1 MTSQVP
7 DPVPSH
13 FNPLHREGG
22 DSDRRKKKR
31 IRPLFQSTPPRGWRH
46 NTGIWYDFYDG
57 HFNPLHR
64 EGGDTAPPA
73 RQGQIREISIHST
86 ARVETVCAS
95 NLFSDIP
102 ISIHSTARVE
112 TRIGYNYPIQRG
124 ISIHSTARVETVCAS
139 NLFSDI
145 PISIHS
151 TARVETRIGYNY
163 PIQRGISIH
172 STARVETF
180 LNHCFFLSSLLFQST
195 PPRGWRP
202 LTPAGSLFVRSISIH
217 STARVETQRKCSGY
231 GTDHISIHSTAR
243 VETAEMATN
252 SHSTQYFNPLHREGG
267 DLDIA
272 NRHIEFIISIHST
285 ARVETSHNTGKGN
298 LHSISIHS
306 TARVETNYI
315 PYRPSSRN
323 IFQSTPPR
331 GWRRAFVILFLAM
344 LSYFNPLHREG
355 GDIQRNKLM
364 FAPSDF
370 NPLHR
375 EGGDQR

>member
-73 RQGQIREISIHST
+73 RQGQIRE
-86 ARVETVCAS
+86 
-95 NLFSDIP
+95 
-102 ISIHSTARVE
+102 
-112 TRIGYNYPIQRG
+112 

-285 ARVETSHNTGKGN
+285 ARVETRRWKCTHKWD
-298 LHSISIHS
+298 SISIHS
-306 TARVETNYI
+306 TARVETIWLSICFCLVHFNPLHREGGDI
-315 PYRPSSRN
+315 DQRRKSRRGRKN
-323 IFQSTPPR
+323 FNPLHREGGDFTYNRFYHIMIIFQSTPPR
-331 GWRRAFVILFLAM
+331 GWRPSA
-344 LSYFNPLHREG
+344 RE
-355 GDIQRNKLM
+355 DEFEKIWISIHSTARVETSRCHTI
-364 FAPSDF
+364 FTY
-370 NPLHR
+370 
-375 EGGDQR
+375 

>member
-124 ISIHSTARVETVCAS
+124 ISIHSTARVET
-139 NLFSDI
+139 
-145 PISIHS
+145 
-151 TARVETRIGYNY
+151 
-163 PIQRGISIH
+163 
-172 STARVETF
+172 F

-195 PPRGWRP
+195 PPRGWRH
-202 LTPAGSLFVRSISIH
+202 SVNVRDMERI
-217 STARVETQRKCSGY
+217 
-231 GTDHISIHSTAR
+231 
-243 VETAEMATN
+243 
-252 SHSTQYFNPLHREGG
+252 
-267 DLDIA
+267 
-272 NRHIEFIISIHST
+272 
-285 ARVETSHNTGKGN
+285 
-298 LHSISIHS
+298 
-306 TARVETNYI
+306 
-315 PYRPSSRN
+315 

-331 GWRRAFVILFLAM
+331 GWRRRKWLQTATPPNISIHSTARVETWILPTAISNL
-344 LSYFNPLHREG
+344 
-355 GDIQRNKLM
+355 
-364 FAPSDF
+364 
-370 NPLHR
+370 
-375 EGGDQR
+375 

>member
-195 PPRGWRP
+195 PPRGWRH
-202 LTPAGSLFVRSISIH
+202 SVNVRDMERI
-217 STARVETQRKCSGY
+217 
-231 GTDHISIHSTAR
+231 
-243 VETAEMATN
+243 
-252 SHSTQYFNPLHREGG
+252 
-267 DLDIA
+267 
-272 NRHIEFIISIHST
+272 
-285 ARVETSHNTGKGN
+285 
-298 LHSISIHS
+298 
-306 TARVETNYI
+306 
-315 PYRPSSRN
+315 

-331 GWRRAFVILFLAM
+331 GWRRRKWLQTATPPNISIHSTARVETWILPTAISNL
-344 LSYFNPLHREG
+344 
-355 GDIQRNKLM
+355 
-364 FAPSDF
+364 
-370 NPLHR
+370 
-375 EGGDQR
+375 